1 MWKERWF
8 LSSNAKDIGTLY
20 LMFALFSGLVGTAFS
35 VLIRL
40 ELSGPGVQYIADNQ
54 LYNAI
59 ITAHAIVMIFFMVM
73 PAMIGGFGNFLLP
86 LLVGGPDMAFPRL
99 NNISFWLLIPSL
111 LLFLFAAMIENGA
124 GTGWTLYP
132 PLSGLQS
139 HSGPSVDLAI
149 FALHLSGVSSLLGA
163 MNFITTI
170 LNMRSPG
177 IRLHKLALFGWAVV
191 VTAVLLLLSLP
202 VLAGAITMVLTD
214 RNFNT
219 SFFELAGGGDPIL
232 YQHLF
237 WFFGH
242 PEVYI
247 LIIPGFG
254 IVSTTISASS
264 NKNVFGYLGMVYAM
278 MSIGVLGFVVW
289 SHHMYSVGLDV
300 DTRAYFTAATLII
313 AVPTGIKIFSWLA
326 TTYGGSL
333 HLTPSMLFALG
344 FVVMFTIGG
353 LSGVILANASLDI
366 AFHDTYYVVAHFHY
380 VLSMGAVFALFSAWY
395 FWIPKITGLSYNM
408 MLGKVHFM
416 ILFIGVNVTFFPQH
430 FLGLQGMPR
439 RISDYPDAFAGWNIV
454 SSFGSIISVI
464 ATALFLY
471 ILYVQLVEGNATSR
485 YPWLTPQF
493 FSDLFQTLFN
503 RNYNSLEWSL
513 NSPPKPHAFVTLP
526 MQSSFYFPFDIK
538 RAVFFFFAISTPVL
552 IFKFIIFYF
561 TGINISYDYLNPL
574 SIFCYIYMGFHT
586 ALIRRLYKDFI
597 KGDIR
602 KNKEILFEYISTKL
616 FFKDGL
622 FTFILSFVMRASI
635 MALLGADY
643 LTGIVLIITYIE
655 ALAMDLFIPPILYME
670 EPRGDIVGGVRI
682 ISEPQNVVET
692 LWADSN
698 GVPSRTVSR
707 RVGNKWRSYQE
718 FWVDGQ
724 VRVYRYQGS
733 GLGRTIL
740 PLPSDAKIYNFS
752 DPLQNFIPLRDLMVK
767 LESLPAGKKI
777 SELPDEDRRLIQHA
791 VSVIDPIRY
800 NGWVVNNNSN
810 VPRFSMIAIREA
822 TFSLRPE
829 VSRLEALFRASPSL
843 RRGAGGSVVSFDNP
857 E

>member
-1 MWKERWF
+1 MHPVNLENKHAKNYSTSNIKSESGFLNLTNITMWKERWF
-8 LSSNAKDIGTLY
+8 MSSNAKDIGTLY
-20 LMFALFSGLVGTAFS
+20 LIFALFAGLAGTSFS

-54 LYNAI
+54 LYNSI

-73 PAMIGGFGNFLLP
+73 PALIGGFGNFLLP

-99 NNISFWLLIPSL
+99 NNISFWLLIPSF
-111 LLFLFAAMIENGA
+111 LLFIFAGLIENGA

-191 VTAVLLLLSLP
+191 ITAVLLLLSLP

-219 SFFELAGGGDPIL
+219 SFFEVAGGGDPIL

-254 IVSTTISASS
+254 IISTTISASS

-326 TTYGGSL
+326 TSYGGSL

-353 LSGVILANASLDI
+353 LSGVVLANASLDI

-380 VLSMGAVFALFSAWY
+380 VLSMGAVFALYSAWY
-395 FWIPKITGLSYNM
+395 FWIPKITGLSYNI
-408 MLGKVHFM
+408 MLGKVHFL

-439 RISDYPDAFAGWNIV
+439 RISDYPDAFAGWNFV
-454 SSFGSIISVI
+454 SSFGSIISVV
-464 ATALFLY
+464 ATVLFLH
-471 ILYVQLVEGNATSR
+471 IVYVQLVEGKATSR

-493 FSDLFQTLFN
+493 FSDLFQTLLN
-503 RNYNSLEWSL
+503 RSYSSIEWTL
-513 NSPPKPHAFVTLP
+513 TSPPKPHAFV
-526 MQSSFYFPFDIK
+526 S
-538 RAVFFFFAISTPVL
+538 
-552 IFKFIIFYF
+552 
-561 TGINISYDYLNPL
+561 
-574 SIFCYIYMGFHT
+574 
-586 ALIRRLYKDFI
+586 
-597 KGDIR
+597 
-602 KNKEILFEYISTKL
+602 
-616 FFKDGL
+616 
-622 FTFILSFVMRASI
+622 
-635 MALLGADY
+635 
-643 LTGIVLIITYIE
+643 
-655 ALAMDLFIPPILYME
+655 
-670 EPRGDIVGGVRI
+670 
-682 ISEPQNVVET
+682 
-692 LWADSN
+692 
-698 GVPSRTVSR
+698 
-707 RVGNKWRSYQE
+707 
-718 FWVDGQ
+718 
-724 VRVYRYQGS
+724 
-733 GLGRTIL
+733 L
-740 PLPSDAKIYNFS
+740 PLQS
-752 DPLQNFIPLRDLMVK
+752 
-767 LESLPAGKKI
+767 
-777 SELPDEDRRLIQHA
+777 
-791 VSVIDPIRY
+791 
-800 NGWVVNNNSN
+800 
-810 VPRFSMIAIREA
+810 
-822 TFSLRPE
+822 
-829 VSRLEALFRASPSL
+829 
-843 RRGAGGSVVSFDNP
+843 
-857 E
+857 

>member
-1 MWKERWF
+1 M
-8 LSSNAKDIGTLY
+8 
-20 LMFALFSGLVGTAFS
+20 
-35 VLIRL
+35 
-40 ELSGPGVQYIADNQ
+40 
-54 LYNAI
+54 
-59 ITAHAIVMIFFMVM
+59 
-73 PAMIGGFGNFLLP
+73 NFLLP

-111 LLFLFAAMIENGA
+111 ILFLFAGLIENGA

-149 FALHLSGVSSLLGA
+149 FALHLSGISSLLGA

-191 VTAVLLLLSLP
+191 VTAILLLLSLP
-202 VLAGAITMVLTD
+202 VLAGAITMILTD

-254 IVSTTISASS
+254 IISTTISASS

-333 HLTPSMLFALG
+333 QLTPSMLFALG

-353 LSGVILANASLDI
+353 LSGVVLANASLDI

-380 VLSMGAVFALFSAWY
+380 VLSLGAVFALFSAWY
-395 FWIPKITGLSYNM
+395 FWIPKITGLNYNL
-408 MLGKVHFM
+408 MLGKVHFF

-439 RISDYPDAFAGWNIV
+439 RISDYPDAFAGWNLV
-454 SSFGSIISVI
+454 SSFGSLISVI
-464 ATALFLY
+464 ATGLFLQIVY
-471 ILYVQLVEGNATSR
+471 LQLVQGEASVR
-485 YPWLTPQF
+485 YPWLTPQY

-503 RNYNSLEWSL
+503 RNFNSLEWSL
-513 NSPPKPHAFVTLP
+513 NSPPKPHAFVSLPLQSTLL
-526 MQSSFYFPFDIK
+526 SKLSVILIRRFITY
-538 RAVFFFFAISTPVL
+538 L
-552 IFKFIIFYF
+552 IFKC
-561 TGINISYDYLNPL
+561 INVYIKLTFMHKL
-574 SIFCYIYMGFHT
+574 IVSIFVIFLVMFIFNFVYC
-586 ALIRRLYKDFI
+586 LYNRIPF
-597 KGDIR
+597 
-602 KNKEILFEYISTKL
+602 S
-616 FFKDGL
+616 
-622 FTFILSFVMRASI
+622 FTTFL
-635 MALLGADY
+635 
-643 LTGIVLIITYIE
+643 
-655 ALAMDLFIPPILYME
+655 
-670 EPRGDIVGGVRI
+670 
-682 ISEPQNVVET
+682 N
-692 LWADSN
+692 
-698 GVPSRTVSR
+698 
-707 RVGNKWRSYQE
+707 
-718 FWVDGQ
+718 Q
-724 VRVYRYQGS
+724 VRND
-733 GLGRTIL
+733 LG
-740 PLPSDAKIYNFS
+740 
-752 DPLQNFIPLRDLMVK
+752 
-767 LESLPAGKKI
+767 I
-777 SELPDEDRRLIQHA
+777 S
-791 VSVIDPIRY
+791 
-800 NGWVVNNNSN
+800 
-810 VPRFSMIAIREA
+810 F
-822 TFSLRPE
+822 F
-829 VSRLEALFRASPSL
+829 F
-843 RRGAGGSVVSFDNP
+843 
-857 E
+857 